1 MATAPV
7 PPTIP
12 GVRRSRV
19 HVRGV
24 DFHVTES
31 GPADG
36 IPVVCLHGWPEH
48 HYEYRELLASPPQ
61 GLRIIA
67 PDLPGYGWS
76 GPPPHPWYK
85 DQIAADVIALLDE
98 MGIERCVLVGHD
110 WGGFIGHLMVL
121 SDPQRFSSYLA
132 LNISHPWVT
141 PQMLLPHLW
150 RFLLYQ
156 PAIAAFGVPLQER
169 TNLVPIAIRGSMVN
183 RDAITREQLTWYGQR
198 FRDPICARAGRDTY
212 RTFWLRELPKKGL
225 HKETR
230 RSTVPTLC
238 VFGMQDRAVHHS
250 LAAAESA
257 NADEYRLELVPGCG
271 HFIVDERPDLIRE
284 RLVSLAAQF

>member
-1 MATAPV
+1 MPTAPV

-19 HVRGV
+19 QVRGV
-24 DFHVTES
+24 DFHVTEA
-31 GPADG
+31 GPVDG
-36 IPVVCLHGWPEH
+36 TPVVCLHGWPEH
-48 HYEYRELLASPPQ
+48 HYEYRDLLAKPPA

-76 GPPPHPWYK
+76 GPPPHAWYK
-85 DQIAADVIALLDE
+85 EEIAADVIALLE
-98 MGIERCVLVGHD
+98 AMGIERCVLVGHD

-121 SDPQRFSSYLA
+121 RDPQRFSSYLA

-141 PQMLLPHLW
+141 PKMLLPHLW

-156 PAIAAFGVPLQER
+156 PAVAAFGVPLQER
-169 TNLVPIAIRGSMVN
+169 TNMVVLAIRSSMVD
-183 RDAITREQLTWYGQR
+183 RQAVTREQLTWYGER
-198 FRDPICARAGRDTY
+198 FRDPVCARAGRDTY
-212 RTFWLRELPKKGL
+212 RTFWLRELPKKGMK
-225 HKETR
+225 KETR

-238 VFGMQDRAVHHS
+238 VFGVEDSAVHYS

-257 NADEYRLELVPGCG
+257 RADEYRLELVPSCG
-271 HFIVDERPDLIRE
+271 HFIVDERPELIRE
-284 RLVSLAAQF
+284 RVISLASQF